1 MRGPLRRGENRRV
14 LARIHVHADW
24 AAALVRAL
32 AAADC
37 VSVLRGEGML
47 DVLMP
52 PLIDFEQARD
62 ELAFFLEAWSLD
74 HPLADVRLGR

>member
-1 MRGPLRRGENRRV
+1 M

-47 DVLMP
+47 DGLVRFSNGVP
-52 PLIDFEQARD
+52 
-62 ELAFFLEAWSLD
+62 ELGEGHMVWPAK
-74 HPLADVRLGR
+74 